1 MSDLLYI
8 ARAIDRAEPS
18 EFTDSVLDAIGR
30 HQMNAGFGAYR
41 PELAFNVGNLKPEP
55 YVRRINNT
63 ALLFSDAVLAIW
75 PHDAKSWG
83 VPAEVERAVMLD
95 KPVLILTN
103 GKPTW
108 SMIDEKIEIA
118 GPNTGDID
126 ETVRWAMQWLRL
138 KVDEKKA
145 GNR

>member
-1 MSDLLYI
+1 MSDLLYV
-8 ARAIDRAEPS
+8 ARPIDHMAGADGT
-18 EFTDSVLDAIGR
+18 FLNDITQAVLKHAV
-30 HQMNAGFGAYR
+30 NARFGLYR
-41 PELAFNVGNLKPEP
+41 PELAFNVQGILPQP
-55 YVRRINNT
+55 WLRMINNT

-83 VPAEVERAVMLD
+83 VPAEVERTVTLD

-108 SMIDEKIEIA
+108 SMIDEKIQIMRE
-118 GPNTGDID
+118 GEPD
-126 ETVRWAMQWLRL
+126 EMVRAALQWLRL

-145 GNR
+145 ANK